1 MTERR
6 NILFIMCDQL
16 RFDYL
21 SCAGHPHLP
30 TPNIDRLA
38 KRGVR
43 FTNAYVQSTIC
54 GPSRMCAYTGR
65 YVRSHGSTWNGVPLR
80 VGEPTLGDH
89 LREVGMRPVLVGKTH
104 MAADSEGMERLGIN
118 KASIVGVH
126 VSQCGFEPFERD
138 DGLHPDG
145 RYDPNPAY
153 DTYLR
158 EKGFDA
164 TNPWE
169 QWANS
174 GEDAD
179 GGLLNGWLLTHAD
192 KAARIPE
199 EHSETPYMTRRAM
212 DFIREAESDTRPW
225 CLHLSYIKPHWP
237 YIVPAPYHAMF
248 GKPDVIP
255 PVRSEAE
262 RLDPHPLY
270 RAFQEER
277 YSKAFSRDAVRE
289 RVIPA
294 YMGLIKQIDDQ
305 LGVLIAFLEQRGLM
319 ATTLIVFTSDHGDY
333 LGDHWLGEKYLFHD
347 ASAKVPLIICDPSA
361 AAGATRGTVS
371 NALVEM
377 IDLAPT
383 FLDYAGGAA
392 KPHVLE
398 GRSLLPLLR
407 GAGAASWRDAV
418 FSEYDYSMDL
428 ARIKLGT
435 SPAHSMLTMVFDGRH
450 KAIFAEGFRTMLF
463 DLAADPMEFSDLGGD
478 LSQKEVLQRLETQM
492 LTWFRRG
499 RSRITLPDEAVT
511 GSDAT
516 AAQYDLGIDAGILIG
531 YWDEVELEAERK
543 KRG

>member
-30 TPNIDRLA
+30 TPNIDGLA

-192 KAARIPE
+192 KAA
-199 EHSETPYMTRRAM
+199 HSGGA
-212 DFIREAESDTRPW
+212 
-225 CLHLSYIKPHWP
+225 L
-237 YIVPAPYHAMF
+237 
-248 GKPDVIP
+248 
-255 PVRSEAE
+255 
-262 RLDPHPLY
+262 
-270 RAFQEER
+270 
-277 YSKAFSRDAVRE
+277 RDALYDAPRN
-289 RVIPA
+289 
-294 YMGLIKQIDDQ
+294 G
-305 LGVLIAFLEQRGLM
+305 
-319 ATTLIVFTSDHGDY
+319 
-333 LGDHWLGEKYLFHD
+333 FH
-347 ASAKVPLIICDPSA
+347 P
-361 AAGATRGTVS
+361 
-371 NALVEM
+371 
-377 IDLAPT
+377 
-383 FLDYAGGAA
+383 
-392 KPHVLE
+392 
-398 GRSLLPLLR
+398 
-407 GAGAASWRDAV
+407 
-418 FSEYDYSMDL
+418 
-428 ARIKLGT
+428 
-435 SPAHSMLTMVFDGRH
+435 
-450 KAIFAEGFRTMLF
+450 
-463 DLAADPMEFSDLGGD
+463 
-478 LSQKEVLQRLETQM
+478 
-492 LTWFRRG
+492 
-499 RSRITLPDEAVT
+499 
-511 GSDAT
+511 
-516 AAQYDLGIDAGILIG
+516 
-531 YWDEVELEAERK
+531 
-543 KRG
+543 